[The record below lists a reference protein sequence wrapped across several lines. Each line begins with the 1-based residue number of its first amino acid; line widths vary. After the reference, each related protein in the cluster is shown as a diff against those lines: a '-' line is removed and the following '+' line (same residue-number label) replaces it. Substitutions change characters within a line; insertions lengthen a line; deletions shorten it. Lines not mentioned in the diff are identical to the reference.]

1 MGRGTPL
8 SCLGPACC
16 LLLLLGDYGALGS
29 RGKQRGPLEE
39 RQSAV
44 TEAAPWGRGRYEAVK
59 KQLGAVGALS
69 KQYWQYLA
77 CKVWQEGCE
86 KEEEEKTSRGPGKLL
101 PLSCLGNSSGVCT
114 TSSHGLCGEGLPI
127 AQHALCWGGKCAHAH
142 PGSVPCAPDCHG
154 TSCSSSSLSPS
165 ASLHLGRVAVRQLT
179 WQHLRACAQC
189 KNAVC
194 LCSDLS
200 RLELASG
207 GPGLPGDP
215 LCLVLQ
221 FWQVLQDRRLP
232 DHQQHHRW
240 VLQSPLLLSFF

>member
-16 LLLLLGDYGALGS
+16 LLLLLGDCGALGS

-44 TEAAPWGRGRYEAVK
+44 TEAAPWGRARYEAVK

-114 TSSHGLCGEGLPI
+114 TGSVGRDSPLLSMHCAGE
-127 AQHALCWGGKCAHAH
+127 
-142 PGSVPCAPDCHG
+142 GSVPMPTLAL
-154 TSCSSSSLSPS
+154 SLVHPTAMEPAAARHPSP
-165 ASLHLGRVAVRQLT
+165 HLLPCTWAGWQLG
-179 WQHLRACAQC
+179 
-189 KNAVC
+189 
-194 LCSDLS
+194 S
-200 RLELASG
+200 
-207 GPGLPGDP
+207 
-215 LCLVLQ
+215 
-221 FWQVLQDRRLP
+221 
-232 DHQQHHRW
+232 
-240 VLQSPLLLSFF
+240 